1 MNATIPIMISG
12 SPAAGGRG
20 KEGANAAGKK
30 GETFSD
36 AMAAATTGDEQE
48 AFAGKEPNSLML
60 PFTMPAMVMVEPVA
74 VSPDSGAATAAG
86 AMTGDEPSAA
96 VTVIPV
102 QAEGEKLQAG
112 QKTVRTDTAQIPP
125 DNIEAEA
132 ALPDLQADYNASKT
146 AASDEGLTTAVKQGG
161 GKAAAI
167 SASPLQEMLT
177 ADGSEEPVTLVN
189 AAGQMPRKDQTAPV
203 QAKTAAP
210 LQGDAGKQATVAE
223 PVAEQPEVNAAPVVD
238 NKAVATGEKPA
249 KSAYDNFNPDSKA
262 SLTDTDGQAE
272 QPVKNVFAELLQ
284 QRTVQAEP
292 KAYATEAKN
301 AATQFVKDTHNI
313 TSQIVDQA
321 QVLKNNQE
329 TQMIIRLKP
338 EHLGELTLK
347 VTVDK
352 GVINASFHS
361 DNAEVRTVIEASLQH
376 LKQELS
382 SQGLKVDNVGVY
394 AGLGQFLSN
403 GQREAPQQ
411 PAVKFKHKLSGEEAF
426 EEAEALLSNQAVSD
440 DGVDYRI

>member
-1 MNATIPIMISG
+1 MNATIPMMISG
-12 SPAAGGRG
+12 SPAPGGRG

-48 AFAGKEPNSLML
+48 AFAGKEPNSLIL
-60 PFTMPAMVMVEPVA
+60 PFTMPAMVMVEPVV

-96 VTVIPV
+96 VTAASV
-102 QAEGEKLQAG
+102 QAEGEWLQAG
-112 QKTVRTDTAQIPP
+112 QKTVRTDTAQILP
-125 DNIEAEA
+125 DNVEAEA
-132 ALPDLQADYNASKT
+132 ALPDLKADYNASKT
-146 AASDEGLTTAVKQGG
+146 ATPAEGLTPVKQGE

-210 LQGDAGKQATVAE
+210 LQGDAGKQATVAG
-223 PVAEQPEVNAAPVVD
+223 PVAEQPEINAAPAVD
-238 NKAVATGEKPA
+238 SKAVATGEKPA

-262 SLTDTDGQAE
+262 NLTTDTDGKAE

-292 KAYATEAKN
+292 KTYATEAKN

-426 EEAEALLSNQAVSD
+426 EEAEALLSNQAVAD

>member
-1 MNATIPIMISG
+1 MNATIPIVISG

-48 AFAGKEPNSLML
+48 ALAGKEPNSLML
-60 PFTMPAMVMVEPVA
+60 PFTMPAMVMVEPV
-74 VSPDSGAATAAG
+74 VVLPDSGAATAAG

-96 VTVIPV
+96 VTVTSV
-102 QAEGEKLQAG
+102 QAEGEKLPAG
-112 QKTVRTDTAQIPP
+112 QKTVPMLNAQLLTDNT
-125 DNIEAEA
+125 EAEA
-132 ALPDLQADYNASKT
+132 VLPDLQADENAAKT
-146 AASDEGLTTAVKQGG
+146 AVPAESLTPVKQGET
-161 GKAAAI
+161 KAAA
-167 SASPLQEMLT
+167 ASPLQELLT

-223 PVAEQPEVNAAPVVD
+223 PLAEQPEITAAPAVD

-262 SLTDTDGQAE
+262 NLTTDTDGKAE

-292 KAYATEAKN
+292 KTYATEAKN

-426 EEAEALLSNQAVSD
+426 EEAEALLSNQAVAD